1 VTAVTDV
8 VLVEAVDDGV
18 EDVVTTVEV
27 EVGLATVLV
36 VVEFRPAEKT
46 EQRARPTWA
55 AMPRSEALQLLT
67 RQGVTAVWMA
77 GWPVPHWQATSLG
90 LQPATEMAE
99 TRQVEAQAGSP
110 LKFCA
115 VAKLTTARVRME
127 NFIAID

>member
-77 GWPVPHWQATSLG
+77 GWPVPGNGEVSRCLIKVEDGFRKIELLSLE
-90 LQPATEMAE
+90 Q
-99 TRQVEAQAGSP
+99 
-110 LKFCA
+110 
-115 VAKLTTARVRME
+115 
-127 NFIAID
+127 